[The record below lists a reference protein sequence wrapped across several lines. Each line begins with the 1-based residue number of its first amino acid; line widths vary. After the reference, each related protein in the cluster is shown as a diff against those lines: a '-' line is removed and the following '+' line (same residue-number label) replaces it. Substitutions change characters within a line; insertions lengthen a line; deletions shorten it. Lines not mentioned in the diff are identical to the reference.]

1 MKVLLTG
8 ATGVIGLALIEE
20 LVARSCEVLVLASP
34 GSPRNGSLA
43 CMASTGVRWQ
53 ECGLSDYEA
62 FTSSERFDAMVHM
75 AWSGGIDRWNVD
87 LNLHSA
93 RQCAMAVRLAARLGC
108 HTFIGTGSQAECGQ
122 QTLPLSA
129 DTRCTPNT
137 PFGAAKNLAR
147 DLARIEASRVQG
159 MRFIWARILSIY
171 GPRDRETSMI
181 TATLRKLIRGE
192 MPEFSSGEQIWDFL
206 YADDAARA
214 LADMLERGHDG
225 QIYVVGSGNARPL
238 RDYLAALVRPF
249 GVDLAQCLGKV
260 DAGVSTPQ
268 MLVADT
274 APMREHLGWAPRMD
288 FDNGVTKTI
297 EYCKSHPAQIRKTN
311 RSN

>member
-20 LVARSCEVLVLASP
+20 LCARSCDVLVLASP
-34 GSPRNGSLA
+34 GSQRNSSLA
-43 CMASTGVRWQ
+43 CITSPAVRWQ
-53 ECGLSDYEA
+53 ECGLSDYES
-62 FTSSERFDAMVHM
+62 FTCSERFDAMIHM
-75 AWSGGIDRWNVD
+75 AWSGGMDRWNID

-93 RQCAMAVRLAARLGC
+93 RQCAMAVRLAARLEC

-122 QTLPLSA
+122 QTSPLSG
-129 DTRCTPNT
+129 DTRCTPST

-147 DLARIEASRVQG
+147 DLARIEASKVQG
-159 MRFIWARILSIY
+159 MRYIWARILSIY
-171 GPRDRETSMI
+171 GPRDRETAMV

-206 YADDAARA
+206 YTDDAARA

-268 MLVADT
+268 LLVANT
-274 APMREHLGWAPRMD
+274 ASLQDHLGWASRVD
-288 FDNGVTKTI
+288 FDEGVARTI
-297 EYCKSHPAQIRKTN
+297 EWCKANPAR
-311 RSN
+311 

>member
-1 MKVLLTG
+1 MRVLLTG

-20 LVARSCEVLVLASP
+20 LSARSCDVLVLASP
-34 GSPRNGSLA
+34 GSPRNNSLA
-43 CMASTGVRWQ
+43 RMTSPAVRWQ
-53 ECGLSDYEA
+53 ECGLSEYES
-62 FTSSERFDAMVHM
+62 FTCSERFDAMIHM
-75 AWSGGIDRWNVD
+75 AWTGGMDRWNID

-122 QTLPLSA
+122 QTSPLTA
-129 DTRCTPNT
+129 DTRCAPNT

-147 DLARIEASRVQG
+147 DLARIEASRMQG

-171 GPRDRETSMI
+171 GPRDRETAMV
-181 TATLRKLIRGE
+181 TTTLRKLIRGE

-274 APMREHLGWAPRMD
+274 APMREHLGWASHVD
-288 FDNGVTKTI
+288 FDKGVARTI
-297 EYCKSHPAQIRKTN
+297 EWCKANPA
-311 RSN
+311 

>member
-1 MKVLLTG
+1 MRVLITG

-20 LVARSCEVLVLASP
+20 LSARSCDVLVLASP
-34 GSPRNGSLA
+34 GSPRNNSLA
-43 CMASTGVRWQ
+43 RTTSPAVRWQ
-53 ECGLSDYEA
+53 ECGLSEYES
-62 FTSSERFDAMVHM
+62 FTCSERFDAMIHM
-75 AWSGGIDRWNVD
+75 AWTGGMDRWNID

-122 QTLPLSA
+122 QTSPLTA
-129 DTRCTPNT
+129 DTRCTPDT

-147 DLARIEASRVQG
+147 DLARIEASRMQG

-171 GPRDRETSMI
+171 GPRDRETAMV
-181 TATLRKLIRGE
+181 TTTLRKLIRGE

-274 APMREHLGWAPRMD
+274 TPMREHLGWASHVD
-288 FDNGVTKTI
+288 FDQGVARTI
-297 EYCKSHPAQIRKTN
+297 EWCKANPA
-311 RSN
+311 